1 MKKYPKGTFIINAHD
16 IGKGRDGDLRRI
28 ERNIDKLEKLGFLC
42 SINEALSD
50 LNQKSKTRVAFTFDD
65 GFEGALF
72 IAEKLSERG
81 IAALF
86 FITSGVYG
94 DSRDSLYLNKF
105 NKRYITLEEAGYIK
119 SLGHYL
125 GNHGDRHIN
134 YSCESEEEC
143 LNDFRSSNCFF
154 NNLKIIETDYFA
166 FPFGVASVSI
176 EEQIRRENPN
186 ITLFFS
192 NLIGSKQNSRLSI
205 NRRHWELYE
214 SLNFLKYY
222 LAFWY
227 D

>member
-1 MKKYPKGTFIINAHD
+1 M
-16 IGKGRDGDLRRI
+16 
-28 ERNIDKLEKLGFLC
+28 
-42 SINEALSD
+42 SD

-86 FITSGVYG
+86 LLPLGCTEIVAIVYISTSLTK
-94 DSRDSLYLNKF
+94 DILHW
-105 NKRYITLEEAGYIK
+105 KRLDYIK

-154 NNLKIIETDYFA
+154 
-166 FPFGVASVSI
+166 
-176 EEQIRRENPN
+176 Q
-186 ITLFFS
+186 
-192 NLIGSKQNSRLSI
+192 
-205 NRRHWELYE
+205 
-214 SLNFLKYY
+214 
-222 LAFWY
+222 
-227 D
+227 